1 MCDQM
6 NYFYQKKRKE
16 KKRIIFKIFK
26 KLIAIFETVGIKVRN
41 WIKNKK
47 NRRRR
52 DKRKTRIERN
62 FDL

>member
-1 MCDQM
+1 M
-6 NYFYQKKRKE
+6 NYFYQKKKKK

-26 KLIAIFETVGIKVRN
+26 KLIAIFETVEIKVRN

-62 FDL
+62 SDL